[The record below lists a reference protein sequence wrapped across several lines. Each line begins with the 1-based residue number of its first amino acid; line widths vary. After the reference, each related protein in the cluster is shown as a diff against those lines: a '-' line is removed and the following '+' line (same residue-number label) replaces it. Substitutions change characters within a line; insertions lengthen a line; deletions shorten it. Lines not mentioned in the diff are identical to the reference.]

1 MITHPNVKVNIGL
14 NVLRRRPD
22 GFHDISS
29 LFVPYFGL
37 SDVLE
42 ITPAEEFSIRIF
54 SSKPGIPD
62 WDPNSDLCAKAW
74 RLLRD
79 RYGIPPVAISLEKR
93 NPVGAGL
100 GGGSSDAAFTLKMLS
115 EMFALGLGEEEL
127 VTLAATLGSDCPFFI
142 FNRPMFAEG
151 RGERLTPFPLD
162 SIDFGEG
169 ASTQIFPKGSR
180 DKNAVSFGQP
190 VEDTTPTPR
199 KPYRLKV
206 IPLDEHLSI
215 STGKAYSLITPS
227 VPEVSLQ
234 KALQNDISQWRD
246 LVRNDFQPVI
256 AAAHPLVEQT
266 ISACYENPLCVY
278 AAMSGSGPS
287 VFSIE
292 KVSRL
297 HF

>member
-22 GFHDISS
+22 GFHDICS

-37 SDVLE
+37 SDSLE

-74 RLLRD
+74 RLLRE
-79 RYGIPPVAISLEKR
+79 RYGIPPVAIYLEKR

-100 GGGSSDAAFTLKMLS
+100 GGGSSDGAFTLKMLN
-115 EMFALGLGEEEL
+115 EMFSLGLGEEEL
-127 VTLAATLGSDCPFFI
+127 VSLAATLGSDCPFFI

-151 RGERLTPFPLD
+151 RGEKLTPFPLD
-162 SIDFGEG
+162 SIDFGES
-169 ASTQIFPKGSR
+169 ASTQNFPGGPL
-180 DKNAVSFGQP
+180 DKAAVSLGRP
-190 VEDTTPTPR
+190 AGDSTETPR
-199 KPYRLKV
+199 KNYRLRV
-206 IPLDEHLSI
+206 IALDEHLSI

-227 VPEVSLQ
+227 VPDVPLSEAL
-234 KALQNDISQWRD
+234 KAPIAEWKNLIH
-246 LVRNDFQPVI
+246 NDFQPVI
-256 AAAHPLVEQT
+256 ASAHPIVEQT
-266 ISACYENPLCVY
+266 IASCYASPNCLY

-287 VFSIE
+287 VFSID
-292 KVSRL
+292 L
-297 HF
+297 L